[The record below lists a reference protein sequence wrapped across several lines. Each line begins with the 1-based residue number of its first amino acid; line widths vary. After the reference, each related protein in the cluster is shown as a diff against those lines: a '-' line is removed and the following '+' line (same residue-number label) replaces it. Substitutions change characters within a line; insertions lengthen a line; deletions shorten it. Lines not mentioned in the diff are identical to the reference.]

1 MPERLVKDDM
11 FRYRFLRSAALALGA
26 YGILGLIIG
35 TAMLV
40 VGVSTFSRLAGL
52 EKTLESERQS
62 LVQSIHTVS
71 GSLRDTG
78 AATTNF
84 QQSIDGARSAA
95 DQASQLANTS
105 SGTFRELANTVAA
118 VNVLGIQPLGGIAPQ
133 FNASADQLQQ
143 LAITL
148 GATRDSL
155 SQNGTDLKRIGTD
168 LNQLQAQL
176 DAVATSL
183 SQPGVLG
190 LDAQSMLPF
199 QLAFYG
205 MCVLVIVQS
214 AFSIVAGVVLY
225 RLQRALGG
233 EALFPHLGRDIKRRD
248 VKKATT
254 SDGVERG
261 RVRVS

>member
-1 MPERLVKDDM
+1 M
-11 FRYRFLRSAALALGA
+11 FRYRFLRWAAVALGA

-40 VGVSTFSRLAGL
+40 VGVSTFGRVAGL
-52 EKTLESERQS
+52 EKTLEAERQS

-84 QQSIDGARSAA
+84 QQSIDGARGAA

-105 SGTFRELANTVAA
+105 AGTFRELGARVAA
-118 VNVLGIQPLGGIAPQ
+118 VNLFGIAPLAGIAPQ
-133 FNASADQLQQ
+133 FDASADQLQQ
-143 LAITL
+143 LAISL
-148 GATRDSL
+148 GTTRDSL
-155 SQNGTDLKRIGTD
+155 ARNGNDIQRVGTD

-190 LDAQSMLPF
+190 LDAQSLLPF
-199 QLAFYG
+199 QVAFYG
-205 MCVLVIVQS
+205 MCLLVIVQS
-214 AFSIVAGVVLY
+214 VFSIVAGVVLY

-233 EALFPHLGRDIKRRD
+233 EALFPHLGIKR
-248 VKKATT
+248 ATT
-254 SDGVERG
+254 SDAVEHG